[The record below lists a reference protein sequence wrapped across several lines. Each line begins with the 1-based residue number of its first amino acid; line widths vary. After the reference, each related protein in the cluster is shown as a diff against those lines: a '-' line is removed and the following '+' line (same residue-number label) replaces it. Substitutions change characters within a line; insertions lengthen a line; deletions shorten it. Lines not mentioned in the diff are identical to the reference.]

1 MIRRPPRS
9 TRTDTLF
16 PYTTLFRSIVLA
28 LWRGLRG
35 GPAWLLLAAAAA
47 VTGVE
52 VVNYHAHAGHGDPLQ
67 TVHQPVELARYALR
81 YLTSGVAI
89 IGTTGQELLGGALVA
104 VWAAMALPALDRK
117 STRLNSSH

>member
-1 MIRRPPRS
+1 MANGILVWP
-9 TRTDTLF
+9 L
-16 PYTTLFRSIVLA
+16 LIVLA

-89 IGTTGQELLGGALVA
+89 IGPTGTELLGLGRASGREEGLQYV
-104 VWAAMALPALDRK
+104 
-117 STRLNSSH
+117 